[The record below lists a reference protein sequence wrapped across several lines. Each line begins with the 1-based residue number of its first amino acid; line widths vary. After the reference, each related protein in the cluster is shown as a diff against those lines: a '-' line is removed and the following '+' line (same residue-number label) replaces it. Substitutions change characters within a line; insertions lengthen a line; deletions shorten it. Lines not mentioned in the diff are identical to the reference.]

1 VILKPNRFSPST
13 QAQGTVS
20 RLTEKTRSY
29 LIDALS
35 NSMDLYDEDQF
46 VEWLTTQTEL
56 SSDAI
61 AKIYQ
66 SYWLLDPLERDGY
79 NDGEW
84 LQWLEQ
90 TITPP

>member
-1 VILKPNRFSPST
+1 VILKPNRFSPAT
-13 QAQGTVS
+13 QSKGAVS
-20 RLTEKTRSY
+20 QLSEKSQSY
-29 LIDALS
+29 LIDALT
-35 NSMDLYDEDQF
+35 NSIDLYDEDQF

-56 SSDAI
+56 SSDAL

-79 NDGEW
+79 NDDQW
-84 LQWLEQ
+84 LRWLEQ